1 MLTVLTCIVA
11 LAVAIT
17 GHDTN
22 GMAVCNRVRS
32 FDIEARVRD
41 GSARFIETIDQ
52 AIAEEIVARV
62 VSAIDPEA

>member
-1 MLTVLTCIVA
+1 MVGCDHLCVA
-11 LAVAIT
+11 SHRFERAV
-17 GHDTN
+17 
-22 GMAVCNRVRS
+22 AVCNRVRS

-62 VSAIDPEA
+62 VSAIDSEA